1 MESKNAG
8 MGVGSAAAGGAPG
21 KSSAPPASH
30 AVVFMH
36 GLGDRGAS
44 WRSLPRQLGLDK
56 DARIKWVMLD
66 SPVEPVTVNRGA
78 VMPSWFDLSEI
89 PVRER
94 TADDVKGL
102 ERSVALLRARVA
114 RLAAEDGI
122 PAGNVVV
129 GGFSQGGAVAALAAG
144 GDSPALGGAIMLSG
158 WAPLR
163 SELPHRTAR
172 KGVAVFHGHGDEDS
186 KVLPSL
192 ADASRRAMLDAGFD
206 VTYRLYSGMDH
217 ETCGEEMADLREWL
231 VARFAL

>member
-1 MESKNAG
+1 MSNSGVPAG
-8 MGVGSAAAGGAPG
+8 MAR
-21 KSSAPPASH
+21 ASF
-30 AVVFMH
+30 AVVFLH

-44 WRSLPRQLGLDK
+44 WRSLARQLGLEQ

-66 SPVEPVTVNRGA
+66 SPVEAVTVNRGA

-94 TADDVKGL
+94 TPDDVKGL
-102 ERSVALLRARVA
+102 ERSVALVRARVA

-144 GDSPALGGAIMLSG
+144 GESPALAGAIMLSG

-163 SELPHRTAR
+163 AEMARRTAR
-172 KGVAVFHGHGDEDS
+172 KGVAVFHGHGDDDS

-192 ADASRRAMLDAGFD
+192 AEASRRAMQDAGFD
-206 VTYRLYSGMDH
+206 LTFRLYEGMDH
-217 ETCGEEMADLREWL
+217 ETCGQEMADLREWL
-231 VARFAL
+231 VKRFAL